1 MPTPQDVLQR
11 IEAERASLEEL
22 RAQVLREGETMGLR
36 AMEKCEKQLKEIAE
50 REAVLEPK
58 EADLKK
64 RSGLVS
70 AMKADAEAL
79 KRDSDARAEK
89 NHEQELTLIAW
100 ERRLTVS
107 ESSFKASLE
116 SEIRKLSDL
125 RKDAERDWK
134 ARMDACGQR
143 EAQLAEDEARIKKQA
158 SDIQVSVAGASAALK
173 VAEAEKR
180 RAEEIRVQL
189 QEELVRERDSIAR
202 ESAALE
208 VVGVDVEAR
217 LKAVSKREEKVSEA
231 EKKQESVAEDQA
243 KKEKWLRDFNIIQ
256 ENKELKI
263 KNERHIVD
271 TLIET
276 HKLKEEMAGV

>member
-243 KKEKWLRDFNIIQ
+243 KKEKWLRDFSIIQ

-276 HKLKEEMAGV
+276 HKLKAEMAGV

>member
-243 KKEKWLRDFNIIQ
+243 KKEKWLRDFSIIQ